1 MFTFSFGSA
10 MAATEYDY
18 DQAYKMLQDTA
29 DQYIADANSI
39 MMGQLAA
46 VDAAGVTVTDGASAT
61 LDVSKDAVKVV
72 FQDKHDELVKAI
84 KKNIQ
89 IVLTDFAGMSDEDKK
104 NYSEEETTILALLD
118 RTNDVEDVNSPTVA
132 DYTNLLTAGD
142 ANFKALAKAEFDI
155 VKADTIKG
163 LQAIDLSVYSTKK
176 TAEQAKSDYDTAAAI
191 VAAAVG
197 LVNGYSYDDATS
209 AADLEAMVDN
219 MNAIY
224 VAPEGKDGV
233 YGGLIKTAATDN
245 STANLTAVGGA
256 AAVALKGLYGLTEL
270 DAPATEEAKLS
281 YAKIKTL
288 AAVISALAAEKDS
301 AVDTLQAEIMKE
313 SKKGAKGD
321 AKLIAD
327 NTADIASINALYN
340 DAVEVITYIINNA
353 EAVGELGGFAPDTMV
368 YTSGWTVT
376 DANPTTLA
384 LFKNVTVKATT
395 ATDIDDPTTAMTVA
409 ELANRAALVDEAEAK
424 AAYLKSQILIDG
436 AEYANL
442 DKALEDSI
450 DDIYRGYGATLQY
463 YTTTRVECALYHYVE
478 DTLINAGAGAND
490 VVALNGKK
498 YEPISRWL
506 AANVYDAANQDVV
519 EAIVKEAKAAVRAA
533 KTQEEADAAFLAA
546 YEKYD
551 AVLTE
556 TEHKADFLF
565 TSGANH
571 AKYEQ
576 VKAELAAHAQAK
588 ITLLTRLG
596 ELKNYG
602 TDDLA
607 TLVNEY
613 NGATG
618 KFYTKCF
625 TAEELDAKLAE
636 AKAVID
642 GLKTEKVLA
651 EEAAAIEK
659 EINALPT
666 TAKLADKEAVMAVY
680 DKFVAH
686 NDYCTLV
693 DSLEGLSNA
702 KIVRLAKEVKAAEIE
717 AIEDASAA
725 IAKDGKVTLDEKAAV
740 EALRAAYDAYDA
752 YWIESGDYDDVDG
765 DLDINKLT
773 ASKVGEEYTGK
784 VTAGANGI
792 NDVEEYEGIID
803 LLEAKAVI
811 EAIGK
816 LPADGSDVAGA
827 KAARDAFNALSRD
840 AKDYVYHTSAY
851 SKLVDNEKVIAES
864 VKALKL
870 TASSKA
876 TKGAITVKWTVKGN
890 TSSADGF
897 QVWKSTKM
905 NSGYKKA
912 FTTTKTSYKN
922 TKGLKKGVKYYYKVR
937 AYKVVDG
944 KNVYSD
950 WSNKAYRVAK

>member
-1 MFTFSFGSA
+1 MFTFSFGTA
-10 MAATEYDY
+10 MAETKYDY
-18 DQAYKMLQDTA
+18 DQAYKMLQDEA
-29 DQYIADANSI
+29 DKYISDADSI
-39 MMGQLAA
+39 MKGELAKIGA
-46 VDAAGVTVTDGASAT
+46 TKDVTSTTGSLT
-61 LDVSKDAVKVV
+61 LAVSKDAVKVV

-84 KKNIQ
+84 KRNIQ
-89 IVLTDFAGMSDEDKK
+89 IVLTDFANKTDEQKK
-104 NYSEEETTILALLD
+104 AYAETKENILA
-118 RTNDVEDVNSPTVA
+118 
-132 DYTNLLTAGD
+132 LLTAGD
-142 ANFKALAKAEFDI
+142 DDVVAPKVEDYTDLFNTSDDNFKAFAKAEFDI

-191 VAAAVG
+191 VADAVG
-197 LVNGYSYDDATS
+197 LVNGYSYNSETS
-209 AADLEAMVDN
+209 VADLKAMVDN

-224 VAPEGKDGV
+224 VAPEGKDGEF
-233 YGGLIKTAATDN
+233 GGLIKTAAKN
-245 STANLTAVGGA
+245 NESANLTAVGGA
-256 AAVALKGLYGLTEL
+256 AAVALKGLTGLNKL
-270 DAPATEEAKLS
+270 DTPATEEAKLS
-281 YAKIKTL
+281 YAKSKTL
-288 AAVISALAAEKDS
+288 ADVLSKLAAEKDS
-301 AVDTLQAEIMKE
+301 AVDTLQAEIMVE

-321 AKLIAD
+321 AKKIAD
-327 NTADIASINALYN
+327 NTADIAAINAAYT
-340 DAVEVITYIINNA
+340 DAVEVITYIVNNA
-353 EAVGELGGFAPDTMV
+353 ESVNELGSFDGDMV

-376 DANPTTLA
+376 NVDPTTLA
-384 LFKNVTVKATT
+384 AFKDNVTVT
-395 ATDIDDPTTAMTVA
+395 AMAGTDIENPNTAMTVKT
-409 ELANRAALVDEAEAK
+409 LANRAALVDEAEAK

-450 DDIYRGYGATLQY
+450 DDIYRGYGTTLQY

-478 DTLINAGAGAND
+478 DTLINANAGASD

-498 YEPISRWL
+498 YEPISKWY
-506 AANVYDAANQDVV
+506 AANVYDTANQDVV
-519 EAIVKEAKAAVRAA
+519 KAIVKEAKAAVRAA

-551 AVLTE
+551 AVVTA

-565 TSGANH
+565 TTGANH

-576 VKAELAAHAQAK
+576 VKAELNAYAQAK
-588 ITLLTRLG
+588 VTLLQKLG

-602 TDDLA
+602 TTNFNYLLNYYTND
-607 TLVNEY
+607 T
-613 NGATG
+613 TG

-693 DSLEGLSNA
+693 ESVESLSNA

-717 AIEDASAA
+717 AIEDASEA

-752 YWIESGDYDDVDG
+752 YWIESGDYDDVTG
-765 DLDINKLT
+765 TLNINKLT
-773 ASKVGEEYTGK
+773 ATKVGGEYTGK
-784 VTAGANGI
+784 VTTEANADLDI
-792 NDVEEYEGIID
+792 DEYEGIID
-803 LLEAKAVI
+803 LLEAKAVV

-816 LPADGSDVAGA
+816 LPANGSDVAGA

-864 VKALKL
+864 VQALKI

-890 TSSADGF
+890 AASADGY

-905 NSGYKKA
+905 NKGYKKA
-912 FTTTKTSYKN
+912 FTTTKTTYKN

-950 WSNKAYRVAK
+950 WSNKAYRAAK